1 MRPIAAFATFGL
13 LAVTATVSA
22 QAEVVSTTANG
33 FVTRD
38 TAQIAAPPMAVW
50 LALTK
55 PGKWWTDEHTWS
67 GDAANLTLTPQAGG
81 CFCETIPG
89 DDAGD
94 ASAMNG
100 SARHAIVVQAFPLN
114 VLRLRGG
121 LGPLQGEPA
130 EGVLTIT
137 LKEISG
143 GTRVLWEYNVGGP
156 MRFEIPSIAA
166 AVDQVMSQQLTGLQ
180 AHLGPLGGD
189 TRPAPAGAAAPED
202 ASPDEAGASNFDE
215 EFDSLADES

>member
-1 MRPIAAFATFGL
+1 MRSISVFAAAS
-13 LAVTATVSA
+13 LAVLSA
-22 QAEVVSTTANG
+22 APTKAEVVSTTPTG

-38 TAQIAAPPMAVW
+38 TAQIAADPMAVW

-55 PGKWWTDEHTWS
+55 PGEWWNDEHTWS

-89 DDAGD
+89 GD
-94 ASAMNG
+94 VGNASAMDG
-100 SARHAIVVQAFPLN
+100 SARHAMVVQAFPLK

-137 LKEISG
+137 LKEIPG
-143 GTRVLWEYNVGGP
+143 GTRVLWEYNVGGS
-156 MRFEIPSIAA
+156 MRFEVPAIAA
-166 AVDQVMSQQLTGLQ
+166 AVDSVMSQQLAGLR
-180 AHLGPLGGD
+180 AHLGPLDGE
-189 TRPAPAGAAAPED
+189 AAPTSSATED
-202 ASPDEAGASNFDE
+202 APTEASAFDE
-215 EFDSLADES
+215 QFDGMADED

>member
-1 MRPIAAFATFGL
+1 MRLISAFAA
-13 LAVTATVSA
+13 LAVGLTAPV

-33 FVTRD
+33 FVTRE
-38 TAQIAAPPMAVW
+38 TAQVAAPPMAVW

-55 PGKWWTDEHTWS
+55 PADWWNDEHTWS

-89 DDAGD
+89 GDAGN

-100 SARHAIVVQAFPLN
+100 SASHATVVQAFPLN

-137 LKEISG
+137 LKEIPG

-156 MRFEIPSIAA
+156 MRFQIPAISQ
-166 AVDQVMSQQLTGLQ
+166 AVDAVMSQQLAGLRD
-180 AHLGPLGGD
+180 HLGALEGS
-189 TRPAPAGAAAPED
+189 APETK
-202 ASPDEAGASNFDE
+202 ASPQPAVETRRPSAFDE
-215 EFDSLADES
+215 EFGSLDAPEGD